1 EYKKIYREVI
11 ADDTMPILYN
21 LPFGHA
27 FPRTLLPYGLEVT
40 VNIDKRTVTFDEPYF
55 S

>member
-1 EYKKIYREVI
+1 
-11 ADDTMPILYN
+11 DTMPILYN